1 MLFASL
7 QGGKVCRSHR
17 VGRNNVIAFPVVDRK
32 AKQIE
37 DLAKMPLSTLY
48 RMRMMAMEQAD
59 PAWVE
64 MIEEA
69 ALRVY
74 GR

>member
-1 MLFASL
+1 MA
-7 QGGKVCRSHR
+7 RTD
-17 VGRNNVIAFPVVDRK
+17 VIAFPVVDRK
-32 AKQIE
+32 AREID

-48 RMRMMAMEQAD
+48 RMRMIAMDQSD
-59 PAWVE
+59 PAWVA

-69 ALRVY
+69 ALRAY